1 MNNKL
6 SNNSAITALKNLDV
20 QEIYYK
26 TTNYVKLLKEAQAF
40 IKKSKID
47 LLNLPLEER
56 QALGFRTWSKESGEY
71 ELIPLYISKLLPKG
85 TLVYCPLF
93 ENSTPKPVETAS
105 DDIRAGCI
113 AYQLYKQT
121 NK

>member
-1 MNNKL
+1 MDSKLLNND
-6 SNNSAITALKNLDV
+6 AVIALKNLDV
-20 QEIYYK
+20 QEIYNK
-26 TTNYVKLLKEAQAF
+26 TTNYVKLLKEVKTF
-40 IKKSKID
+40 IKESNIN

-93 ENSTPKPVETAS
+93 ENSTPKPIETANN
-105 DDIRAGCI
+105 DTRAGCI

-121 NK
+121 DN